1 MKQNLP
7 YLTQDRLDL
16 IFEGVYGFEHISS
29 EKLEHE
35 QERIID
41 LIKALYAMQHF
52 NHFHRWDD
60 TRHVFN
66 LTNEI
71 FRFEPNSEGTTC
83 WLALILAIQ
92 ELYGFTDDKICE
104 LMREVTIRK

>member
-7 YLTQDRLDL
+7 YLTQDRLNL
-16 IFEGVYGFEHISS
+16 IFEGVYGFDDISS
-29 EKLEHE
+29 VKVEHE
-35 QERIID
+35 EQRIID
-41 LIKALYAMQHF
+41 LVKVLYGLQQF

-66 LTNEI
+66 LMEGV
-71 FRFEPNSEGTTC
+71 FEFNRNSEGTTL

-92 ELYGFTDDKICE
+92 ELYGFTDDKIRE
-104 LMREVTIRK
+104 LMHEVTIRK